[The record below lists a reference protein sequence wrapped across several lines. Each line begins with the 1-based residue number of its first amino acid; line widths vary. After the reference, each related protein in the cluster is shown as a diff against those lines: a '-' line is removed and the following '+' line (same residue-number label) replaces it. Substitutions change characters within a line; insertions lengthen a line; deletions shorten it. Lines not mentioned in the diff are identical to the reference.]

1 MVEVERVEN
10 VGTESSGADESP
22 EKGLQPSQLASE
34 LQAAPEP
41 LPVSSPEP
49 PPALPP
55 AVEAPVTQ
63 VTVPE
68 FLPTGHTG
76 APPC

>member
-1 MVEVERVEN
+1 MEEAEN
-10 VGTESSGADESP
+10 VQTESSGGDGSP
-22 EKGLQPSQLASE
+22 EKGLEASPPASE

-41 LPVSSPEP
+41 

-55 AVEAPVTQ
+55 AADAPATQ

-68 FLPTGHTG
+68 LLLTGH
-76 APPC
+76 ARVLPC